1 LPDLGLRGERTDQL
15 DRSWLIVRDPRCDR
29 CREGLAPK
37 PNAATLDQERIVLVA
52 SGPYHD
58 KYILGPVL
66 IDGRDVAQAMA
77 VRTSTFS
84 GTRGW
89 QVEFRLTPEGAKKF
103 AIATTSAGHAQ
114 PPGNQIA
121 IIVDGRV
128 VSAPIIQAPIR
139 NGNGVI
145 TGNYDEQR
153 AKALAAQLESAA

>member
-1 LPDLGLRGERTDQL
+1 MQQRQVIAIVSRTSPQWS
-15 DRSWLIVRDPRCDR
+15 RTPATC
-29 CREGLAPK
+29 G
-37 PNAATLDQERIVLVA
+37 PNAAMLIYCIAATFYQERIVLVA

-66 IDGRDVAQAMA
+66 IDGRDVAQAIA

-84 GTRGW
+84 GTPGW

-103 AIATTSAGHAQ
+103 ATATTNAVHAQ

-128 VSAPIIQAPIR
+128 ISAPIVQAPIR

-145 TGNYDEQR
+145 AANFDEPR
-153 AKALAAQLESAA
+153 AKALAAQLEGTA

>member
-1 LPDLGLRGERTDQL
+1 MQQRQVIAIVSRTSPQW
-15 DRSWLIVRDPRCDR
+15 SKTPATC
-29 CREGLAPK
+29 G
-37 PNAATLDQERIVLVA
+37 PNAATLTHCIAATLDQDRIVLVT

-66 IDGRDVAQAMA
+66 IDGRDVAQAIA

-89 QVEFRLTPEGAKKF
+89 QVEYRLTPEGAKRF
-103 AIATTSAGHAQ
+103 ATATTNAVHAQ

-128 VSAPIIQAPIR
+128 ISAPIVQAPIR

-153 AKALAAQLESAA
+153 AKALAVQLEGTA

>member
-1 LPDLGLRGERTDQL
+1 MQQRQVIAIVSRTSPQWS
-15 DRSWLIVRDPRCDR
+15 RTHATC
-29 CREGLAPK
+29 G
-37 PNAATLDQERIVLVA
+37 PNAATLIHCMAATLDEERIVLVA

-153 AKALAAQLESAA
+153 AKALAAQLEGAA

>member
-1 LPDLGLRGERTDQL
+1 MQQRQVIAIVSRTSPQWT
-15 DRSWLIVRDPRCDR
+15 RTPTTC
-29 CREGLAPK
+29 G
-37 PNAATLDQERIVLVA
+37 PNAATLIHCIATTLDQERIVLVA

-66 IDGRDVAQAMA
+66 IDGRDVAQAFA

-84 GTRGW
+84 GW
-89 QVEFRLTPEGAKKF
+89 QVEFRLTPEGVKKF
-103 AIATTSAGHAQ
+103 AIATANAVHAQ

-128 VSAPIIQAPIR
+128 ISAPIVQAPIR

-153 AKALAAQLESAA
+153 AKALAAQLEGTA